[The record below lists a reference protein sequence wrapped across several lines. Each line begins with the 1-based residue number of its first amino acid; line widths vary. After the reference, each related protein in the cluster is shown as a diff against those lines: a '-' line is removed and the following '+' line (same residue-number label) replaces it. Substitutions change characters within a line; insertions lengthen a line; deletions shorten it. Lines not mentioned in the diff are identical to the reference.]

1 MVAKEKAYRL
11 VSKKANKRSGL
22 RHVSSSSDG
31 IVDYAAA
38 VVAGKIPAIGLPSV
52 LPKKYHS
59 RATRLLKNNEVA
71 EVNAKAT
78 PRSDQLRAKI
88 RKDLSKAF
96 PRVIGQVYK
105 LENQGKRT
113 AQKYLNTKRVIDW
126 ITRSLADRGS
136 RLNRALVLAGYDDL
150 VELKRSY
157 RWWRDQ
163 LELGKNRKKQSNPV
177 AQ

>member
-1 MVAKEKAYRL
+1 MVAKRKAYRL

-38 VVAGKIPAIGLPSV
+38 VIAGKIPAIGLPSL
-52 LPKKYHS
+52 LPKTYYS
-59 RATRLLKNNEVA
+59 RATRLLKNNEVV

-78 PRSDQLRAKI
+78 PRSEQLRAKI
-88 RKDLSKAF
+88 RKDLSKAL
-96 PRVIGQVYK
+96 PLVIGQVYK
-105 LENQGKRT
+105 IENQGKLT
-113 AQKYLNTKRVIDW
+113 AKKYLSTKTVIDW
-126 ITRSLADRGS
+126 IIRSLAEPGS
-136 RLNRALVLAGYDDL
+136 RLNRALTQAGYDDL
-150 VELKRSY
+150 VELKRDY

-163 LELGKNRKKQSNPV
+163 LELGKNREKQSNPV

>member
-1 MVAKEKAYRL
+1 M
-11 VSKKANKRSGL
+11 
-22 RHVSSSSDG
+22 
-31 IVDYAAA
+31 
-38 VVAGKIPAIGLPSV
+38 
-52 LPKKYHS
+52 
-59 RATRLLKNNEVA
+59 KNNEVA